1 MLKKTPRQVYLEL
14 LRHTLEL
21 DERLAS
27 LTKHI
32 NVEVNVVVDT
42 SIIVL
47 SALSNNVDKRRF
59 IIFSSLFLKLAKS
72 RVPILIPSVAI
83 DELWSILSARGIPRK
98 ELPYKI
104 KALIEQFMGS
114 PNNVNRVIRGI
125 HAITEYM
132 EGGLHFSFN
141 IKWEPHIQIKTLR
154 VLST

>member
-1 MLKKTPRQVYLEL
+1 M
-14 LRHTLEL
+14 
-21 DERLAS
+21 
-27 LTKHI
+27 
-32 NVEVNVVVDT
+32 EVNVVVDT